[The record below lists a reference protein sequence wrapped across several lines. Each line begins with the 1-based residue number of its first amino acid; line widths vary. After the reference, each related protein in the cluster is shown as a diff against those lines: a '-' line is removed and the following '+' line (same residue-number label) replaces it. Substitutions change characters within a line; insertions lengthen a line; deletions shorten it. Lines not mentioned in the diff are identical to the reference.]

1 MGRSRLGV
9 WGAVSITV
17 ASLVLWGTPSGAVP
31 VDKEGDIKLGVRAYG
46 NVRIGTNDF
55 QQTAFYTKIN
65 GADVLSW
72 RNWSFPPSPSGHL
85 RQNRYFLEA
94 ELDHDL
100 AGLVKRG
107 VGPLALVNLLP
118 FKISGLKYRLTYRG
132 EWDSLYDWGP
142 KEFSTADAWTQAIED
157 RIGLRNAATGSVVNV
172 AKGRQR
178 LRSLASQRNRLFQWF
193 VEGTSG
199 PLFVR
204 FGRQILSWGETDGF
218 RLLDNINPI
227 DSSFGGF
234 LISLDERRVPLD
246 MLRAQYAIGNL
257 GPFSEAFLEGYAA
270 IDNKVAFVPGTPDGS
285 PWDLP
290 NSAPSATTQTFNIAP
305 TQNFNNMR
313 GGGRFVFNLADATF
327 SLAQYFTFFDT
338 PGVQSQV
345 KPGYPL
351 RDVGNP
357 LGAVSAFPGGFSA
370 QAFTT
375 APMVSVTGASTT
387 FALPSLYTV
396 VRSEAAYFQNEPRFS
411 QFGLDPFMYAFY
423 FKTCQGGAFNG
434 QACTSNAQCGGN
446 QCGGGPNGQELVD
459 CKPFRKCWADRAR
472 VFGAGVNPTGGR
484 RTGKSFNYVL
494 GLDINQYIRFLNP
507 QQTFFISTQFFWK
520 HLFDPLPRTKLGKR
534 RPDGTWLD
542 SRIPLQGEVLP
553 VLAADT
559 IIDRADLRPFGAN
572 DPDFVHQPTDTF
584 LHTLFIGTAYFSGKL
599 NPGFV
604 FFYDWG
610 GAYVF
615 QPSLALVQDP
625 FRFVI
630 DYSILSAHTLKGGS
644 GVSLLRDRDNIQ
656 LRLEYVI

>member
-1 MGRSRLGV
+1 MVRSRLGV

-17 ASLVLWGTPSGAVP
+17 ASLVMFRVPCGAVP
-31 VDKEGDIKLGVRAYG
+31 LDKEGDIKLGVRSYA
-46 NVRIGTNDF
+46 NARIGTNAF
-55 QQTAFYTKIN
+55 QQSFFYQNIS
-65 GADVLSW
+65 GARVLAW
-72 RNWSFPPSPSGHL
+72 RNWTFPASPAGHL

-94 ELDHDL
+94 EFDHELGD
-100 AGLVKRG
+100 LVKRG

-118 FKISGLKYRLTYRG
+118 FKISGLKYHLTYRG
-132 EWDSLYDWGP
+132 EWDTLYDWGP
-142 KEFSTADAWTQAIED
+142 KEFSTADFWTYARTQ
-157 RIGLRNAATGSVVNV
+157 RLGLTNAATGAVVDI

-178 LRSLASQRNRLFQWF
+178 LRSLASQRNRLFQWY
-193 VEGTSG
+193 VEGTAGS
-199 PLFVR
+199 LFLR

-218 RLLDNINPI
+218 RLLDNINPL

-246 MLRAQYAIGNL
+246 MLRANYAIGKI
-257 GPFSEAFLEGYAA
+257 GPLSEAYVEGYAA

-290 NSAPSATTQTFNIAP
+290 NSAPSATSQGFAIAP
-305 TQNFNNMR
+305 QQTFNNMR
-313 GGGRFVFNLADATF
+313 GGGRFVFNVADATF

-338 PGVQSQV
+338 PGVQSRV

-351 RDVGNP
+351 RDANNP
-357 LGAVSAFPGGFSA
+357 LGAGSAFPGGFSA
-370 QAFTT
+370 QTFQT

-396 VRSEAAYFQNEPRFS
+396 VRSEAAYFSNEPRFS

-434 QACTSNAQCGGN
+434 QACTSSAQCGGAP
-446 QCGGGPNGQELVD
+446 CGGGPNGQQLDD
-459 CKPFRKCWADRAR
+459 CRPFRKCFSDRAR

-484 RTGKSFNYVL
+484 RTGKSFNYVI
-494 GLDINQYIRFLNP
+494 GLDINQYVRWLNP
-507 QQTFFISTQFFWK
+507 NQTFFISTQLFWK
-520 HLFDPLPRTKLGKR
+520 HLFDALPRKKLPG
-534 RPDGTWLD
+534 
-542 SRIPLQGEVLP
+542 RIPLQGEVLP

-559 IIDRADLRPFGAN
+559 IIDRADLRGFGAN
-572 DPDFVHQPTDTF
+572 DPDLVHQPTDT
-584 LHTLFIGTAYFSGKL
+584 LLQTLFIGTAYFSGTV
-599 NPGFV
+599 NPGFT

-615 QPSLALVQDP
+615 QPSIALTRDP
-625 FRFVI
+625 FRFVM

-644 GVSLLRDRDNIQ
+644 GVSLLSDRDNIQ
-656 LRLEYVI
+656 FRIEYVI